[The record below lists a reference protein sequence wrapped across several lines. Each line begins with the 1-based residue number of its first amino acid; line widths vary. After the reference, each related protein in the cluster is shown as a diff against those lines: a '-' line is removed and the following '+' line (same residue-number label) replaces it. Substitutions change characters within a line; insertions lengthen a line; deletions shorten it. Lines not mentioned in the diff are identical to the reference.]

1 MTGKL
6 PWIFR
11 FLLSGTDCD
20 DLTRQELRDEL
31 RTLIPG
37 LVDVNI
43 LPVNRA
49 LQIDIEMAALSHYDW
64 EAYEPY
70 LIDHIL
76 GPTARR
82 FSGRAGGEPEITPLR
97 ARSRR

>member
-1 MTGKL
+1 MSPKL
-6 PWIFR
+6 PWVFR
-11 FLLSGTDCD
+11 FLLSGTACD
-20 DLTRQELRDEL
+20 DATRLELRDEL
-31 RTLIPG
+31 STLVPG
-37 LVDVNI
+37 LVDLNI

-49 LQIDIEMAALSHYDW
+49 LQIDIEMDPLSHYDW

-70 LIDHIL
+70 LIDHLL

-82 FSGRAGGEPEITPLR
+82 YSATGGAEPEITPLR